1 MQKHFPGPCFPLT
14 WHEDTI
20 TQKPFPSPCC
30 LLTWHEETI
39 SSGWPWA
46 NFKTAKKRQVE
57 TGIQM
62 ALSATALASFALVP
76 VPTALSTV
84 LLNMCLI
91 GPSAQQ
97 AHIRYVYTIR
107 LLCPSTGTH
116 SSVHGLVEH
125 VLDWPICRTR
135 SRKMCLL
142 CNMMHTV

>member
-1 MQKHFPGPCFPLT
+1 M
-14 WHEDTI
+14 
-20 TQKPFPSPCC
+20 QKPFPSPCC

-46 NFKTAKKRQVE
+46 SFKTAKKRQVE

-97 AHIRYVYTIR
+97 AQVRYAYSAT
-107 LLCPSTGTH
+107 
-116 SSVHGLVEH
+116 
-125 VLDWPICRTR
+125 
-135 SRKMCLL
+135 
-142 CNMMHTV
+142 